1 VATLQTVLC
10 AIMTY
15 KVISH
20 YGIQCKKAIMTYKV
34 IHNALVNKVQSCML
48 QGLQYDV
55 QRF

>member
-1 VATLQTVLC
+1 MAYN
-10 AIMTY
+10 A
-15 KVISH
+15 
-20 YGIQCKKAIMTYKV
+20 KKAIMTYKV